1 PALTAER
8 FTANPHGAP
17 GERMYRTGDLV
28 RWNEDGQLEYLGR
41 TDDQVKIRGFRI
53 ELGEI
58 EAVLSSRDEIAQVA
72 VIAREDH
79 PGDKYL
85 VAYLVPVDGT
95 DVDVDGLRTHVR
107 TALPDYMV
115 PSAFVVLDEL
125 PLTTNGK
132 LDRRALP
139 APDYTTTAAVS
150 REPVTEQEKTLAALF
165 ADVLDLERVGVD
177 DNFFELGGHSLL
189 AVSLVAK
196 MRERGLAVDVRALFS
211 TPTVAGLAAAVGT
224 QEMEVPPNL
233 IPEGAEAITADML
246 PLVELTDD
254 EIDRIVRQVP
264 GGARNVADIYPL
276 APLQEGLFFHHL
288 LAAGGDG
295 DVGVLSFVMSFDDR
309 SRLDRFLD
317 ALQQVVDR
325 HDILR
330 TAVLWEGLRE
340 PVQVVLRS
348 AVLPVEE
355 VELRADGRAWS
366 EQLAAVRSVMDLRTA
381 PLMRVHIAPEPGSD
395 RWLMLLRGHHII
407 QDHTSVEVF
416 LGEVRA
422 FLHEQQDQLTPPLPY
437 RSYVAHSRLKTPR
450 EEHQRYFAELLGDVT
465 EPTAPYGMLDVLGD
479 GSAVTEA
486 DVSMDPDLAS
496 RLRAQARLLGV
507 SPATLFHVA
516 WARVVSVV
524 SGRDDVV
531 FGTILFGRMDSGAG
545 MDRVPGLFINT
556 LPVRTRTGA
565 VSTVDAVR
573 SMQQQLANLLAH
585 EHAPL
590 VLAQQASGLPAQTP
604 LFTSLINYRH
614 SASATLGAEVSLEGV
629 ELHHVKER
637 TNYPLSVS
645 IDDTATEFVLTV
657 RAAAPADPQA
667 VCDALDT
674 AVTNLVIALEAAPE
688 RPIREITP
696 LGTAEQHQLLV
707 EWNDTDREVPETTLP
722 ALIEAQVRRTPDAV
736 AVVFE
741 GEELTYRELN
751 ARANQLARHLAERGM
766 GPENLVAVLMERSAD
781 LLVALLA
788 VLKTGAGYVP
798 IDPEYPAERIAYML
812 EDAAPV
818 CVVTSDASAV
828 LLPESVNS
836 RVVLDDPDVQASLSA
851 RSEADLTAAERTTAL
866 LPSHPAYAIYTS
878 GSTGRPK
885 GVLIQQHNVV
895 NYIVRTWEAY
905 PQLSGSTLL
914 YASISFDA
922 RVRDIFGA
930 LTSGGR
936 IHVTTWEADL
946 TEAVGGAELTYLH
959 ATPSHVLLLDERLG
973 GSAPTQLM
981 LLGGEA
987 VPSTVVREFRRRHPG
1002 LPMVVHY
1009 GPTETTVGCTDYLVH
1024 PGPEAG
1030 EWGTTMPIGRPMWNT
1045 RVYVLDSLLRPVPVG
1060 VAGELYVAGAQ
1071 LARGYLNRA
1080 GLTAER
1086 FVACPFGGPGERMY
1100 RTGDIVRW
1108 NRDAQLEFIGRAD
1121 DQVKIRGFRIELGE
1135 IEAVLTA
1142 HPSVARAS
1150 VVLREDRP
1158 GDKRLAA
1165 YVVAAAGAEVG
1176 VDALRPHVAASL
1188 PDYMVPSAFVVLDEL
1203 PLMVNGKLDRRA
1215 LPAPDYT
1222 TAAVSREPVTEQ
1234 ERILASL
1241 FADVLGLERVGVED
1255 NFFELGGH
1263 SLLATR
1269 LVSRIRSQLGVELSI
1284 RALFENPTVAG
1295 VAGVVGG
1302 AGVARPALVAGERPV
1317 TVPLSFAQRRL
1328 WFLGELEGP
1337 NATYNIPMAIRLTG
1351 DVDPKV
1357 LRQALRD
1364 VVERHEVL
1372 RTVFPSV
1379 DGRPHQHILPP
1390 DSLSLDVPVVP
1401 VTETELAEALR
1412 GEAAHTFDLSGELP
1426 LRAILFEVAA
1436 DEHVLLLVVHHI
1448 AADGWSMAP
1457 LGQDLSTAYA
1467 ARLQGHQ
1474 PGWEALPVQYADYT
1488 LWQHDLLGDEEDA
1501 ESVVSQ
1507 QLAYWRAALEGIPEE
1522 LQLP

>member
-1 PALTAER
+1 
-8 FTANPHGAP
+8 

-28 RWNEDGQLEYLGR
+28 RWTPDGQLEYLGR
-41 TDDQVKIRGFRI
+41 TDHQIKIRGFRI
-53 ELGEI
+53 EPGEI
-58 EAVLSSRDEIAQVA
+58 EAVLSNPKEVAQVA
-72 VIAREDH
+72 VIARDDTT
-79 PGDKYL
+79 GDKHL
-85 VAYLVPVDGT
+85 TAYLVPTPNSHLDI
-95 DVDVDGLRTHVR
+95 DALRAHVR
-107 TALPDYMV
+107 EALPDYMV
-115 PSAFVVLDEL
+115 PSAFMVLDEL

-139 APDYTTTAAVS
+139 APDYTATAVS

-165 ADVLDLERVGVD
+165 ADVLGLERVGVD

-196 MRERGLAVDVRALFS
+196 MREQGMAVDVRALFS
-211 TPTVAGLAAAVGT
+211 TPTVAGLAAAVGG

-254 EIDRIVRQVP
+254 EIDRIVGQVP
-264 GGARNVADIYPL
+264 GGARNIADIYPL

-288 LAAGGDG
+288 LAADGDG

-340 PVQVVLRS
+340 PVQVVLRN
-348 AVLPVEE
+348 AVIPVEE
-355 VELRADGRAWS
+355 VELRADGRAWP
-366 EQLAAVRSVMDLRTA
+366 EQLAAARSVMDLRMA
-381 PLMRVHIAPEPGSD
+381 PLMRVHIAPEQGSD

-416 LGEVRA
+416 LGEVHA

-486 DVSMDPDLAS
+486 GVSMDPDLAS
-496 RLRAQARLLGV
+496 RVRAQARLLGV

-556 LPVRTRTGA
+556 LPVRARTDA

-573 SMQQQLANLLAH
+573 SMQQQLADLLAH

-590 VLAQQASGLPAQTP
+590 VLAQQASGLPAQAP
-604 LFTSLINYRH
+604 LFTALLNYRH
-614 SASATLGAEVSLEGV
+614 SASATLGAEVSLKGV

-645 IDDTATEFVLTV
+645 IDDTTTEFVLTV

-667 VCDALDT
+667 VCDALNT
-674 AVTNLVIALEAAPE
+674 AITNLVIALEGAPE

-696 LGTAEQHQLLV
+696 LGAAEQHQLLV
-707 EWNDTDREVPETTLP
+707 EWNDTDREVPEATLP
-722 ALIEAQVRRTPDAV
+722 ALIEAQVGRTPDAV

-741 GEELTYRELN
+741 GKELTYRELN
-751 ARANQLARHLAERGM
+751 ARANQLARHLAERGV
-766 GPENLVAVLMERSAD
+766 GPESLVAVLMERSAD
-781 LLVALLA
+781 LLVTLLA
-788 VLKTGAGYVP
+788 ILKAGAGYVP

-812 EDAAPV
+812 EDAAPA
-818 CVVTSDASAV
+818 CVVTSDESAV
-828 LLPESVNS
+828 LLPESVDS

-851 RSEADLTAAERTTAL
+851 RPEADLTTADRTTAL
-866 LPSHPAYAIYTS
+866 LPSHPAYVIYTS

-885 GVLIQQHNVV
+885 GVLIQQRNVV

-922 RVRDIFGA
+922 RVRDLFGA

-987 VPSTVVREFRRRHPG
+987 VPSMVVREFRRRHPG

-1009 GPTETTVGCTDYLVH
+1009 GPTETTVGCTDFLVH

-1030 EWGTTMPIGRPMWNT
+1030 EWGPTMPIGRPMWNT

-1100 RTGDIVRW
+1100 RTGDLVRW
-1108 NRDAQLEFIGRAD
+1108 NRDGQLEYLGRTD
-1121 DQVKIRGFRIELGE
+1121 DQVKVRGFRIELGE
-1135 IEAVLTA
+1135 IEAVLGGREEIA
-1142 HPSVARAS
+1142 QVA
-1150 VVLREDRP
+1150 VIVREDRP

-1165 YVVAAAGAEVG
+1165 YVVAAGAEVD
-1176 VDALRPHVAASL
+1176 VDALRTHVAASL

-1215 LPAPDYT
+1215 LPAPDFT
-1222 TAAVSREPVTEQ
+1222 AAAVSREPVTEQ
-1234 ERILASL
+1234 EKILAGL
-1241 FADVLGLERVGVED
+1241 FADVLGLERVGVD
-1255 NFFELGGH
+1255 DSFFELGGH

-1269 LVSRIRSQLGVELSI
+1269 LVSRVRSELGVELSI
-1284 RALFENPTVAG
+1284 RALFEQPTVAG
-1295 VAGVVGG
+1295 VAGVLGG
-1302 AGVARPALVAGERPV
+1302 AGVARPALVAGERPAV
-1317 TVPLSFAQRRL
+1317 VPLSFAQRRL

-1337 NATYNIPMAIRLTG
+1337 NATYNIPMAIRLRG
-1351 DVDPKV
+1351 HLDRVA
-1357 LRQALRD
+1357 LEQALRD
-1364 VVERHEVL
+1364 VVVRHEVL

-1379 DGRPHQHILPP
+1379 DGRPRQHLLKA
-1390 DSLSLDVPVVP
+1390 DSLSLDVPAIPVV
-1401 VTETELAEALR
+1401 ETELAEVLR
-1412 GEAAHTFDLSGELP
+1412 NGASHAFDLSSELP
-1426 LRAILFEVAA
+1426 LMAQLFSLSP
-1436 DEHVLLLVVHHI
+1436 DEHVLLLVVHHV

-1457 LGQDLSTAYA
+1457 LGRDLSTAYA
-1467 ARLQGHQ
+1467 ARLEGRE
-1474 PGWEALPVQYADYT
+1474 PGWEALAVQYADYT
-1488 LWQHDLLGDEEDA
+1488 L
-1501 ESVVSQ
+1501 
-1507 QLAYWRAALEGIPEE
+1507 
-1522 LQLP
+1522 